1 MAWDQDIKSEITVRI
16 ANNYGKRV
24 VYPVCQCAH
33 TFAELAGT
41 ATLTDRT
48 ISLIKSLGYTI
59 DVQQETL

>member
-1 MAWDQDIKSEITVRI
+1 MGITVRI
-16 ANNYGKRV
+16 ANNYGNRV
-24 VYPVCQCAH
+24 VYPVCKYAH

-41 ATLTDRT
+41 TTLTDRT

>member
-1 MAWDQDIKSEITVRI
+1 MGITVRI
-16 ANNYGKRV
+16 ANNYGNRV
-24 VYPVCQCAH
+24 VYPVCQRAH

-41 ATLTDRT
+41 TTLTDRT

>member
-1 MAWDQDIKSEITVRI
+1 MGITVRI
-16 ANNYGKRV
+16 ANNYGSRV
-24 VYPVCQCAH
+24 VYPVCKCAH

-41 ATLTDRT
+41 TTLTDRT

>member
-1 MAWDQDIKSEITVRI
+1 MGITVRI
-16 ANNYGKRV
+16 ANNYGNRV

-41 ATLTDRT
+41 TTLTDRT

>member
-1 MAWDQDIKSEITVRI
+1 MNITVRI
-16 ANNYGKRV
+16 ANNYGNRV

-41 ATLTDRT
+41 TTLTDRT